1 MVPLRDDNP
10 TRRFAI
16 VTLALIVLNVAIF
29 ALVQP
34 HGGTAAVVGLSP
46 HSVEWPAERAEEE
59 FLYRQATVPCEVISG
74 KQLDRRE
81 IRDAFANRS
90 EQCDRSRNDA
100 PVFPAKVPALSVLVS
115 MFLHGGWLHLL
126 GNMLFL
132 WIFGNNIEDQFGS
145 VKYLIFYL
153 LTGVVAT
160 FAHVLA
166 NPNSLVPVVGASGA
180 IAGVMGAYLV
190 LFPRVKVT
198 SVLAFLPFIP
208 FRVRA
213 WLLLGVWFVSQ
224 FWVNPADGVAWIAH
238 VAGFAFGAIVT
249 FLFRSRLA
257 NAPAATLDQR
267 AYESR

>member
-10 TRRFAI
+10 TRRFAK
-16 VTLALIVLNVAIF
+16 VTLALIALNVAVF

-34 HGGTAAVVGLSP
+34 HGSRAALVKVSP
-46 HSVEWPAERAEEE
+46 HSADWPANLAEEE

-81 IRDAFANRS
+81 IRDAFQNKS
-90 EQCDRSRNDA
+90 DQCDQSRNDA
-100 PVFPAKVPALSVLVS
+100 PVFPNKVPALSILVS

-132 WIFGNNIEDQFGS
+132 WIFGNNIEDRFGS
-145 VKYLIFYL
+145 APYLVFYVFA
-153 LTGVVAT
+153 GVVAT
-160 FAHVLA
+160 LAHVIA
-166 NPNSLVPVVGASGA
+166 NPDSLVPVVGASGA

-190 LFPRVKVT
+190 LFPRIKVT

-213 WLLLGVWFVSQ
+213 WVLLGVWFVSQ
-224 FWVNPADGVAWIAH
+224 FWVNPADGVAWVAH
-238 VAGFAFGAIVT
+238 VAGFAFGAVT
-249 FLFRSRLA
+249 TLLFRARLSD
-257 NAPAATLDQR
+257 PPTSTLGVVAHQR
-267 AYESR
+267 R

>member
-10 TRRFAI
+10 TRRLAI
-16 VTLALIVLNVAIF
+16 VTIVLIAINVAVF

-34 HGGTAAVVGLSP
+34 HGSTPAVVKASP
-46 HSVEWPAERAEEE
+46 HSADWPTNLAEEE

-81 IRDAFANRS
+81 IRDAFQNKS
-90 EQCDRSRNDA
+90 DQCDRSRKDA
-100 PVFPAKVPALSVLVS
+100 PVFPTKLLALSILVS

-132 WIFGNNIEDQFGS
+132 WIFGNNIEDRFGS
-145 VKYLIFYL
+145 ATYLVFYL
-153 LTGVVAT
+153 LSGTVAT
-160 FAHVLA
+160 LAHVIA
-166 NPNSLVPVVGASGA
+166 NPDSLVPVVGASGA

-190 LFPRVKVT
+190 LFPRIKVI

-213 WLLLGVWFVSQ
+213 WVLLGVWFVSQ
-224 FWVNPADGVAWIAH
+224 FWVNPADGVAWVAH
-238 VAGFAFGAIVT
+238 VAGFAFGAIT
-249 FLFRSRLA
+249 TLLFRSRLTD
-257 NAPAATLDQR
+257 PPTSTLSAVSHQR
-267 AYESR
+267 R